1 MVPLVISRRG
11 EDGLEV
17 GGDTIP
23 HPAKS
28 PNPAT
33 GCNATGTGGY
43 LCYTDS
49 PPDQATME
57 QVKRLCRS
65 WADWDCEESKENVCK
80 RQRSD
85 APTNDGGLQSMSVSL
100 PEPPAEDTMEVQRP
114 QGWLPP
120 AVRHRFDACLRQ
132 LSR

>member
-1 MVPLVISRRG
+1 MVSSACAPYRK
-11 EDGLEV
+11 
-17 GGDTIP
+17 
-23 HPAKS
+23 KS
-28 PNPAT
+28 EPSHWLH
-33 GCNATGTGGY
+33 NATGG

-57 QVKRLCRS
+57 QVKRLCRG

-85 APTNDGGLQSMSVSL
+85 ALANDGWLHNTSL